1 MVDPKPISLS
11 TVSEGDYDGAEPP
24 QPFVA
29 VGLDIATGAD
39 LASLAGRVLALEQ
52 AASEA

>member
-1 MVDPKPISLS
+1 MANPKPITLS
-11 TVSEGDYDGAEPP
+11 TVSEEGYAGPAP

-39 LASLAGRVLALEQ
+39 LASLEARVLALEE
-52 AASEA
+52 AAEV